1 MRRKCCLPKIYEE
14 LKGLSPKE
22 LRFYWNAFYTYP
34 LKGVKAKLRPSAMV
48 RRPMWARAL

>member
-34 LKGVKAKLRPSAMV
+34 LKGVKAQVASV
-48 RRPMWARAL
+48 RYGTSPNVG